1 MTMADKD
8 CITQSIWDQYAPRTK
23 DGEIDP
29 LCLYVGPLMSGMGI
43 FMPELADLVLRTRDE
58 ERNNQSMRV
67 RIKHF
72 IQDLV
77 DPRTGTR
84 SGSAGGEIAGTGF
97 GALVFQREGGNPVN
111 LTRRTVLEEEP
122 GAILN
127 SIEIATNTKGED
139 IVVSTVREPGPLA
152 EVLPKIREDLRF
164 QLHYLMAGDRFK
176 AQFSS
181 RGRTRSLEYSLRP
194 LSEGNSLIS
203 APLASIRNEVF

>member
-1 MTMADKD
+1 MFGPINKFHHESPVSFKY
-8 CITQSIWDQYAPRTK
+8 QGIWLEGKVCFVAYLRS
-23 DGEIDP
+23 GHF
-29 LCLYVGPLMSGMGI
+29 LY
-43 FMPELADLVLRTRDE
+43 DLRTRDE
-58 ERNNQSMRV
+58 ERNNQSMRI

-139 IVVSTVREPGPLA
+139 IVVSTVREPGPLV

-176 AQFSS
+176 AQFAS